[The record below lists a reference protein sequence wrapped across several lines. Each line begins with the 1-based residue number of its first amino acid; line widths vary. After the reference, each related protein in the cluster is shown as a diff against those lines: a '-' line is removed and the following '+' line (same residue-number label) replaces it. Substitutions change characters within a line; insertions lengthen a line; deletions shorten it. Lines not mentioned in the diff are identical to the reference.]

1 MDKKLLV
8 FILAAVALVIVAGVG
23 GYYLGYQKG
32 YGKGYVA
39 GVETGRAAA
48 KTGAGAAVT
57 NPLENMPET
66 NPFEKVINPFEAG
79 YINPFK

>member
-1 MDKKLLV
+1 MDKKFLV
-8 FILAAVALVIVAGVG
+8 LVLVGTVLALVAGVG
-23 GYYLGYQKG
+23 GYFFGYQKG
-32 YGKGYVA
+32 YGA
-39 GVETGRAAA
+39 GVEIGRAAA

-66 NPFEKVINPFEAG
+66 NPYEKVVNPFEAG